1 MDAENNTF
9 PNLSLNENT
18 QTTKKSSLGK
28 KVIWAQ
34 LIVFLLGFGLL
45 IYVTSKAG
53 FSNLTGTISRVGWG
67 FVFIVFVNGLRHILR
82 AFCIYLIVPPKHR
95 LFKFSQA
102 LAARLGGE
110 AVSVVTF
117 TGPFLGDATKAA
129 LLKKDIPLSHGGAAI
144 IVDNILYYI
153 SVVAMI
159 LGGVIALS
167 LSYNGVRSLQTSLMI
182 VTVISFLVL
191 MAMILMLW
199 FRFKPLGFT
208 IRRLA
213 KRDLVPKFL
222 EKRKDVIFK
231 LEENVYQFYLH
242 HRATFFTV
250 FGINV
255 IAHILSVG
263 EVYTVLYLLDFSSTV
278 NNAFIIESLT
288 KVINLAFSFVPGAI
302 GVYEG
307 GNGVILNLL
316 GFTTATGIALALVR
330 RGAILFWTLIG
341 LLILLWRTTLHG
353 KQGFFKRAVNRNS

>member
-1 MDAENNTF
+1 MDAENNSF
-9 PNLSLNENT
+9 PKLSLNENT
-18 QTTKKSSLGK
+18 QTTKKPSLGK
-28 KVIWAQ
+28 KIIWIQ
-34 LIVFLLGFGLL
+34 LVVFLLGFGLL
-45 IYVTSKAG
+45 VYVLYKAG
-53 FSNLTGTISRVGWG
+53 LSNLTETISRVGWG
-67 FVFIVFVNGLRHILR
+67 FVFIVFLNGLRHLLR
-82 AFCIYLIVPPKHR
+82 ASCIYLIVPPEHR
-95 LFKFSQA
+95 LFSYSQA

-159 LGGVIALS
+159 LGGVITLS
-167 LSYNGVRSLQTSLMI
+167 LSYNGVKSLKSSLII

-191 MAMILMLW
+191 AGMILMLW
-199 FRFKPLGFT
+199 FRIKPLGFV

-213 KRDLVPKFL
+213 MRDLVPQFL
-222 EKRKDVIFK
+222 EKRKETIFK

-250 FGINV
+250 FGINLV
-255 IAHILSVG
+255 AHILSVG
-263 EVYTVLYLLDFSSTV
+263 EVYAVLHLLDFSSTLT
-278 NNAFIIESLT
+278 NAFIIESLT

-307 GNGVILNLL
+307 GNGVILNIL

-353 KQGFFKRAVNRNS
+353 KQEFFKRALNRNN